1 MPPRIKSIDHVH
13 VSVADR
19 TAAEHWYEKA
29 LGLTRVKEL
38 EFWAPDGGPL
48 TIQNREG
55 TVHLAFFEDAPE
67 KHPST
72 VAFGVDAEEFVQW
85 QAHLGAVLGTPPKIE
100 DHAVSWSLYFS
111 DPDGNPF
118 EITSYGY
125 ESIARAFAT
134 K

>member
-1 MPPRIKSIDHVH
+1 MPPPIRSIDHVH

-19 TAAEHWYEKA
+19 TAAEHWYESA

-48 TIQNREG
+48 TLQNREG
-55 TVHLAFFEDAPE
+55 TVHLALFECAPE

-72 VAFGVDAEEFVQW
+72 VAFGVGAKEFLQW
-85 QAHLGAVLGTPPKIE
+85 QAHLGAMLNISPTAE
-100 DHAVSWSLYFS
+100 DHAVSWSLYFK

-118 EITSYGY
+118 EITSYEY
-125 ESIARAFAT
+125 EAVARELA